1 MSEKSC
7 IFKDK
12 LVVILDNIRS
22 AHNVGSIFRTSDAAG
37 VDRLYLCG
45 ITPTPYPQR
54 GVDRVSKI
62 SLGAEKTVVWEYY
75 DQTQKLIEKLKKEK
89 YKIVALEIS
98 EGAINYKNF
107 SPEFP
112 LALIVGNEVKGLDKK
127 ILSQADI
134 ILNLPMYGSKES
146 LNVSVAFGIA
156 SYKINEVRN

>member
-1 MSEKSC
+1 MSRKSC

-12 LVVILDNIRS
+12 LVVVLDNIRS

-37 VDRLYLCG
+37 VGRLYLCG

-62 SLGAEKTVVWEYY
+62 SLGAEKTVAWEYH

-98 EGAINYKNF
+98 EDAINYKNF
-107 SPEFP
+107 SPKFP
-112 LALIVGNEVKGLDKK
+112 LALIIGNEVRGLDKK

-134 ILNLPMYGSKES
+134 ILNLPMCGSKES

>member
-1 MSEKSC
+1 MSKKSY

-62 SLGAEKTVVWEYY
+62 SLGAEKTIAWEYHN
-75 DQTQKLIEKLKKEK
+75 QTQKLIEKLKKEK

-98 EGAINYKNF
+98 EGAINYKKF
-107 SPEFP
+107 SPKFP
-112 LALIVGNEVKGLDKK
+112 FALIVGNEVRGLDKK
-127 ILSQADI
+127 ILSQTDI
-134 ILNLPMYGSKES
+134 ILSLPMYGSKKS

-156 SYKINEVRN
+156 LYKINEDRN